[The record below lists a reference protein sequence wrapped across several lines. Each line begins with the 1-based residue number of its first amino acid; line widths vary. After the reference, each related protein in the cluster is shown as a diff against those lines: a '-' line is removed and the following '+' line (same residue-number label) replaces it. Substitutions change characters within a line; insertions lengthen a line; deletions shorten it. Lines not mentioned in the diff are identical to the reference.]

1 MTAVSFSQP
10 WVAAVVHA
18 PLVGVQSD
26 ESAKETQ
33 RRNARR
39 IAEQIDRIVQTW
51 EPAPRLLVYPVLC
64 LTSPRRS
71 IAGVRMETV
80 AVELPGEEFQPIL
93 DACRRN
99 NCYFVSS
106 TQERTSRLPGRYF
119 HTGFLL
125 GPTGLVLRSPKAQA
139 FSAPE
144 TTALRDM
151 IAEYEAA
158 FGVGSVLPVAATELG
173 RIGCLVESELFVP
186 EAARLLRAKGAEI
199 IVHPTVED
207 ARSEERAPT
216 LALKQAVAF
225 ATGVYWLSA
234 AASRIV
240 GYPDEAP
247 TLGARSVIVAPTAS
261 SRRQSAR
268 RTALPPRPSTRSAS
282 PRRVRAPRVRRRRR
296 RRSIAT
302 STASWRDGASGAA
315 VVAARA

>member
-1 MTAVSFSQP
+1 MTTVSFSQP

-33 RRNARR
+33 RRNAHR
-39 IAEQIDRIVQTW
+39 IAAQIDRIVQTW
-51 EPAPRLLVYPVLC
+51 EPSPRLLVYPVLC

-71 IAGVRMETV
+71 AAGVRMETV

-106 TQERTSRLPGRYF
+106 TQERTSKLPGRYF
-119 HTGFLL
+119 HTGFML
-125 GPTGLVLRSPKAQA
+125 GPNGLVLRSPKAQA

-151 IAEYEAA
+151 IEEYEAA
-158 FGVGSVLPVAATELG
+158 FGAGSVLPVATTELG
-173 RIGCLVESELFVP
+173 TVGCLVEAEIAVP
-186 EAARLLRAKGAEI
+186 EAARLLRAKGADL
-199 IVHPTVED
+199 IVHPTVEQASGP
-207 ARSEERAPT
+207 ARPPMQ
-216 LALKQAVAF
+216 ALKQAVAF
-225 ATGVYWLSA
+225 AAGVYLLSA

-247 TLGARSVIVAPTAS
+247 TLGAYSMIVGPDGAIEASVGPRDGIATAMIDPD
-261 SRRQSAR
+261 RLAEAR
-268 RTALPPRPSTRSAS
+268 RRAERSTTPATALYREVYR
-282 PRRVRAPRVRRRRR
+282 
-296 RRSIAT
+296 
-302 STASWRDGASGAA
+302 
-315 VVAARA
+315 